1 MIFDFYFI
9 NYFALE
15 YCAYSRVFR
24 SFAAF
29 VVKPFYTKVFPYFD
43 PLVLVFTKRLQILDD
58 CCKIVE
64 NIERMNHISTKW
76 VIKCK
81 SQTQS

>member
-24 SFAAF
+24 SFAVF
-29 VVKPFYTKVFPYFD
+29 IVKPFYTKVFPYFD
-43 PLVLVFTKRLQILDD
+43 PLVPGV
-58 CCKIVE
+58 
-64 NIERMNHISTKW
+64 H
-76 VIKCK
+76 
-81 SQTQS
+81 